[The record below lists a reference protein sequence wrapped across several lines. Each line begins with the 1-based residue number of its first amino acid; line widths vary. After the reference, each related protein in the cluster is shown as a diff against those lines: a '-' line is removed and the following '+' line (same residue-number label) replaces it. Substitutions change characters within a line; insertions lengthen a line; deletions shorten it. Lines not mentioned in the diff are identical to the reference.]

1 MPRILAIDYGERNV
15 GIAISDKEKIIAFPR
30 ETRFITNMDDF
41 LIIINEYLENEEIEA
56 ILIGVP
62 YSLDKKITP
71 QTKSVLE
78 CIKVLREHVT
88 VDIIEFD
95 ERYTSKQAD
104 NIISRSRKNFRKND
118 QHMIAAQIMLDTH
131 LSKII
136 NE

>member
-41 LIIINEYLENEEIEA
+41 LIIINEYLENEDIEA

-78 CIKVLREHVT
+78 CIKFLREHVT

-131 LSKII
+131 LSKL
-136 NE
+136 